1 MMAIKSY
8 LTSDKLQQAKFIPLV
23 VGFFFMAGL
32 WLFFPA
38 QALQHRLEQEL
49 SQQLQRPVSVGKL
62 ALELPTTLAINSF
75 ETAVLPRLTVQL
87 NQLKA
92 RPMWLKLLQGR
103 FSVALQGETL
113 GGTINAELDSTRHLQ
128 LVAAD
133 LHWDQPLPQL
143 PKIRLTTTIE
153 QLNASGFIDPINQ
166 LEQLQLQLSVLK
178 ATGLKQFSAPVD
190 QLNLGRAELRLSQNE
205 RQITIDQFSCT
216 GGDLNLDGHG
226 SVVLQRNPIRSRINL
241 TLSLIPNKGL
251 DPALSSLLPLL
262 GKKQSNGGYLLRIGG
277 TVEKP
282 RLL

>member
-1 MMAIKSY
+1 MMVKKSY
-8 LTSDKLQQAKFIPLV
+8 FSSEKVQQAWFLPLV

-49 SQQLQRPVSVGKL
+49 SQQLQRPVSVGEL
-62 ALELPTTLAINSF
+62 DLELPTTLAIDSL
-75 ETAVLPRLTVQL
+75 ETTVLPRLTVQL
-87 NQLKA
+87 KKLKA
-92 RPMWLKLLQGR
+92 RPMWLQLLQGR
-103 FSVALQGETL
+103 LAINIAGETL
-113 GGTINAELDSTRHLQ
+113 GGTINAELDSTHHLQ
-128 LVAAD
+128 LFAAD
-133 LHWDQPLPQL
+133 LHWDQPLPQI
-143 PKIRLTTTIE
+143 PKVQLTTTIE
-153 QLNASGFIDPINQ
+153 QLNASGFIDQTNQ
-166 LEQLQLQLSVLK
+166 LEQLQLQLKTLQI
-178 ATGLKQFSAPVD
+178 TGLKRFSAPVD
-190 QLNLGRAELRLSQNE
+190 QLNLGRVELLLNQNE
-205 RQITIDQFSCT
+205 RQITIDQFSST

-277 TVEKP
+277 TLEKP